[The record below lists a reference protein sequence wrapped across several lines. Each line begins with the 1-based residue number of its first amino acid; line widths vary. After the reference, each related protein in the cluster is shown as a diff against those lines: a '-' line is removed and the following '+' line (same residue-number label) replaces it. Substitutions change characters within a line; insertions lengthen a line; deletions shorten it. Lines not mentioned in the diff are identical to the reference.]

1 MTFETAMKHAYAE
14 ALAPYGF
21 QKVKGKYP
29 YYIRMIGDEIAQ
41 IISFEK
47 AWAPSPYTRFIV
59 GWEIASVYRG
69 SIRLDESPR
78 DRNWS
83 NYVDDKEHSAF
94 FEFWDEKKYNPD
106 KAMTIGGHDVTMEEE
121 IQRSVNATISYAI
134 PKMNQLTTLKD
145 CIETTL
151 GSAYLYLDKINFG
164 RAWKESEGLLNFK
177 VYTVKEFTKKW
188 EAIVNE
194 SKNTEYWEETVK
206 QMEAQVAAFTKYNE
220 NETLRREIE
229 EELEFRKQ
237 FNQAM
242 LRECGIKF

>member
-1 MTFETAMKHAYAE
+1 MTFETAMKHAYAD

-29 YYIRMIGDEIAQ
+29 YYIRMIGDEIVQ
-41 IISFEK
+41 IIAYEK
-47 AWAPSPYTRFIV
+47 AWASSPYTRFTV
-59 GWEIASVYRG
+59 SWEIASVYRG
-69 SIRLDESPR
+69 SLALDEGPR
-78 DRNWS
+78 DRLWPN
-83 NYVDDKEHSAF
+83 NVIDKENNVF

-106 KAMTIGGHDVTMEEE
+106 KAMMIGGHDVTMGEE
-121 IQRSVNATISYAI
+121 IQRSVDTTISYAI
-134 PKMNQLTTLKD
+134 PKMNQITTLKE
-145 CIETTL
+145 CIETARR
-151 GSAYLYLDKINFG
+151 SAYIYFDLKNFG
-164 RAWKESEGLLNFK
+164 RFWKQSEGLLNFK

-194 SKNTEYWEETVK
+194 SKNTAYWEETVK